1 MKITTN
7 KLRMITAILSAA
19 ALTASIGCS
28 GEGKLNL
35 PGPQHYT
42 TVTADGWALSV
53 LRYRP
58 KQINKEKY
66 PVILCHGL
74 SYNSQF
80 WDLDKDVS
88 LARFLCNAG
97 YDVWVPSLRGAGW
110 STKPPI
116 SRLRQLF
123 LRGNLYTTGGVFT
136 SAGKGLLK
144 INWTVDDHIKY
155 DVPAIISFVCKETKS
170 KKVHW
175 IGHSLGGMILIGYLH
190 TTPQEKR
197 IASFVALAV
206 PVFAIHP
213 LSKALEQLT
222 QGRVAIELSNAM
234 ISTNLPALI
243 GMIAGKALPTPIDML
258 FYNPA
263 NVDYDIIHRLN
274 AWGTEDISPGQLGQL
289 IDMLKKG
296 KFTSIDGK
304 IDYTAGLGQMRIP
317 AMFCVGTL
325 DNLATVCA
333 VKRLYNQWG
342 AKKKRFLLFGK
353 VNGYICDYGHD
364 DIIIGRY
371 ARREVFPAIL
381 QWLNALR
388 AERTGAIP
396 WLTKN

>member
-1 MKITTN
+1 MAMT
-7 KLRMITAILSAA
+7 SA
-19 ALTASIGCS
+19 IGCS
-28 GEGKLNL
+28 GGGSFALGQPL
-35 PGPQHYT
+35 RYT
-42 TVTADGWALSV
+42 TITTDGWAISL

-58 KQINKEKY
+58 GKIDKTMY
-66 PVILCHGL
+66 PVVLCHGL

-123 LRGNLYTTGGVFT
+123 LRGDLYTTGGVFT
-136 SAGKGLLK
+136 SAGRGLLK
-144 INWTVDDHIKY
+144 LNWTVDDHIHY
-155 DVPAIISFVCKETKS
+155 DVPAILEFVCKETGTR
-170 KKVHW
+170 KVHW
-175 IGHSLGGMILIGYLH
+175 IGHSMGGMILIGHLDRH
-190 TTPQEKR
+190 PDERR

-213 LSKALEQLT
+213 LSMPLDQLT
-222 QGRVAIELSNAM
+222 QGRGAIEISNAM

-243 GMIAGKALPTPIDML
+243 GMIAGKSFPTPIDTL
-258 FYNPA
+258 FYNRT
-263 NVDYDIIHRLN
+263 NVDDDIIHRLN
-274 AWGTEDISPGQLGQL
+274 AWATEDISPGQLGQL

-304 IDYTAGLGQMRIP
+304 IDYTAGLRQIKIP

-325 DNLATVCA
+325 DNLATACA

-342 AKKKRFLLFGK
+342 AVKKAFVLFGK
-353 VNGYICDYGHD
+353 VNGFTCDYGHD
-364 DIIIGRY
+364 DLVIGRDS
-371 ARREVFPAIL
+371 RQEVFPVIL
-381 QWLNALR
+381 KWLKTLPAGR
-388 AERTGAIP
+388 MGAIP
-396 WLTKN
+396 WLMKN